1 MSILSF
7 VQDLIEQ
14 QIAEYQK
21 QHGNT
26 DGVLQMIMNAH
37 APLADKAWI
46 GNGQKAYLQ
55 DALKL
60 FQAIKELMAIMQL
73 YTKGIETAFG
83 IINVADRQTRDIAN
97 RVADVF
103 DKVF

>member
-21 QHGNT
+21 QHGQT
-26 DGVLQMIMNAH
+26 DGVLTMLMNAH
-37 APLADKAWI
+37 DPLVNGAWI
-46 GNGQKAYLQ
+46 GNGQKAYVAE
-55 DALKL
+55 ALKL
-60 FQAIKELMAIMQL
+60 FQRVKELMAIMQL

-83 IINVADRQTRDIAN
+83 IIQVADRQVRDIAG